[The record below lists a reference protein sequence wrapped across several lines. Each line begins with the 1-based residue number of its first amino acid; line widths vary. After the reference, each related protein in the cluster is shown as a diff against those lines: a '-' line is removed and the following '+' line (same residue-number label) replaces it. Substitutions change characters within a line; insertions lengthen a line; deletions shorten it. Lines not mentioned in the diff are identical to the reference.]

1 MNDAPSFERD
11 DLVGIAIAPGV
22 GLGLACGTQRWALPA
37 DDPLELLARIHA
49 AGAPR
54 WVWWGREV
62 SDLVAAAG
70 IPIDRCWDVRTVH
83 RFLHGT
89 WKAPLGEVWAV
100 L

>member
-1 MNDAPSFERD
+1 MNDTPSFERD
-11 DLVGIAIAPGV
+11 DLVGVAVAPGV

-37 DDPLELLARIHA
+37 DDPVDLLARIHA
-49 AGAPR
+49 AGASR

-62 SDLVAAAG
+62 SDLVAAVG

-100 L
+100 